1 MELITINN
9 TIESQVIPEKEVTV
23 SRGHFIEANTEQVT
37 LHHLKSECIIPVYSD
52 NESTISHAQFI
63 EATEE
68 VVEANFS
75 GHRILQPNI
84 RISHTIKGRVPSA
97 IGKPVKELRPEEKT
111 IYYQRCA
118 FMIEVPE
125 ITENVNNNQLSLT
138 IGGVR
143 ALNQENLYSKRSLE
157 KFKVFIGYKNQVCTN
172 LCINTDGLNADIK
185 VSSVAELKD
194 KINELIQ
201 QFDKERFLGNMERMS
216 KFSLDELQF
225 AHTVGKM
232 KLYQY
237 LNKEEKEGKLKLLM
251 NDNQI
256 GTVVKNY
263 YQDPN
268 FSRSQNGDINL
279 WQFYNLMTDA
289 NKSSYI
295 DSSLERNANAFEF
308 VTGLADSFQ
317 NQAPNWFL
325 NQKVLD
331 EI

>member
-1 MELITINN
+1 MELITVNSN
-9 TIESQVIPEKEVTV
+9 SENQVISEEDITISKG
-23 SRGHFIEANTEQVT
+23 SFLEANTEQVT
-37 LHHLKSECIIPVYSD
+37 LSHLRRECIIPVYSD

-63 EATEE
+63 DATKE
-68 VVEANFS
+68 VVQSNFS
-75 GHRILQPNI
+75 GAKILQPNI

-118 FMIEVPE
+118 FMIEVPSL
-125 ITENVNNNQLSLT
+125 TENVNNNSLSLT

-143 ALNQENLYSKRSLE
+143 ALNQENLYSKRNLE
-157 KFKVFIGYKNQVCTN
+157 KFKVFIGFKNLVCTN
-172 LCINTDGLNADIK
+172 LCISTDGLKADIR

-216 KFSLDELQF
+216 KFHLDELQF
-225 AHTVGKM
+225 GHTIGKM
-232 KLYQY
+232 KMYQH
-237 LNKEEKEGKLKLLM
+237 LVKEEKVGKLALAM

-263 YQDPN
+263 YEDVN
-268 FSRSQNGDINL
+268 FSRSEDRDINL
-279 WQFYNLMTDA
+279 WNFYNLMTEA

-295 DSSLERNANAFEF
+295 DSNLERNANAFEF
-308 VTGLADSFQ
+308 VTGLANSIQ
-317 NQAPNWFL
+317 NQTNNWFL
-325 NQKVLD
+325 N
-331 EI
+331 

>member
-9 TIESQVIPEKEVTV
+9 TIESQVIPEEEVTV
-23 SRGHFIEANTEQVT
+23 SRGNFIEANTEQVT
-37 LHHLKSECIIPVYSD
+37 LNHLKRECIIPVYSD

-63 EATEE
+63 GATDD
-68 VVEANFS
+68 VVESNFS

-97 IGKPVKELRPEEKT
+97 IGKPVKELRPDEKT

-125 ITENVNNNQLSLT
+125 ITEIVNNNKLSLA

-143 ALNQENLYSKRSLE
+143 AMNEENLYSKRNLE
-157 KFKVFIGYKNQVCTN
+157 KFKVFIGYKNLVCCN
-172 LCINTDGLNADIK
+172 LAISTDGLNVEIR

-201 QFDKERFLGNMERMS
+201 SFDNDRFLGNMERMS

-225 AHTVGKM
+225 AHTIGKM
-232 KLYQY
+232 KLYQH
-237 LNKEEKEGKLKLLM
+237 LNKAEKVDKLTLLM

-263 YQDPN
+263 YEDPN
-268 FSRSQNGDINL
+268 FSRNENGEINL
-279 WQFYNLMTDA
+279 WEFYNLMTDA

-295 DSSLERNANAFEF
+295 HNNLERNANAFDF
-308 VTGLADSFQ
+308 VSGLADSKQ
-317 NQAPNWFL
+317 NQTANWFL
-325 NQKVLD
+325 N
-331 EI
+331 

>member
-1 MELITINN
+1 MELITVNN
-9 TIESQVIPEKEVTV
+9 TIESQVISEDNITMSKGSFIENNTKQV
-23 SRGHFIEANTEQVT
+23 SLEHLKVVSTIPHFI
-37 LHHLKSECIIPVYSD
+37 D
-52 NESTISHAQFI
+52 NEPSISHAQFI
-63 EATEE
+63 EATDE
-68 VVEANFS
+68 VVESNFS

-97 IGKPVKELRPEEKT
+97 IGKPIKELKPEEKT

-172 LCINTDGLNADIK
+172 LCISTDGLKADIR

-201 QFDKERFLGNMERMS
+201 SFDNDRCLGNMERMS

-225 AHTVGKM
+225 AHTIGKM
-232 KLYQY
+232 KLYQH
-237 LNKEEKEGKLKLLM
+237 LNKAEKVDKLTLLM

-263 YQDPN
+263 YEDPN
-268 FSRSQNGDINL
+268 FSRSEKGEINL
-279 WQFYNLMTDA
+279 WEFYNLMTFA
-289 NKSSYI
+289 NKSSFI
-295 DSSLERNANAFEF
+295 HNNLERNANAFEF
-308 VTGLADSFQ
+308 ITGLADSLQ
-317 NQAPNWFL
+317 NQTGNWFL
-325 NQKVLD
+325 N
-331 EI
+331 